1 MLTCTQYIVYKFP
14 ECFLDWNQLKALFS
28 GSDWTTKSM
37 HEANWCLD
45 SKVHF
50 EMLLLFHVSSTTLS
64 PSTLDTT
71 HCFSFTLPHSR
82 ITHAVSMVTVSLQ
95 LHQYRPLKQNPV
107 EVRWDNG
114 HSLKY
119 TPYQLLWSDW
129 SCQEFLLSWLTQL
142 SLLISNTY
150 LQHLSSSLFLR
161 GTYYL
166 RGLLSRL
173 WNSDSGRTSFHQF
186 K

>member
-1 MLTCTQYIVYKFP
+1 
-14 ECFLDWNQLKALFS
+14 
-28 GSDWTTKSM
+28 M

-45 SKVHF
+45 SKVNF

-64 PSTLDTT
+64 PSTLNTT
-71 HCFSFTLPHSR
+71 LSFSFTLPHSR

-95 LHQYRPLKQNPV
+95 LHQYRPLKQNPM
-107 EVRWDNG
+107 EVRWDG
-114 HSLKY
+114 HGLKY
-119 TPYQLLWSDW
+119 TPCQLLWSDL
-129 SCQEFLLSWLTQL
+129 SCKVFILSWLIQL

-166 RGLLSRL
+166 RGLFSGL
-173 WNSDSGRTSFHQF
+173 WNSDLGRRTSFHQF